1 MIWIILMFSS
11 LLFPVQDRPVDK
23 SVNSGY
29 CMELPNYQLR
39 AIRGNIGKTIE
50 RVKTIESGVGRGK

>member
-11 LLFPVQDRPVDK
+11 LLFPVQDRPVDVG
-23 SVNSGY
+23 VNPGY

-39 AIRGNIGKTIE
+39 AIRGTVGKTIE
-50 RVKTIESGVGRGK
+50 RGKTIRTGIGRD